1 MRATRLFLF
10 HILHGVQGRSLILAH
25 TRLATCGPMAHTR
38 SPLSIYF
45 TFQVHRYSCIRCDI
59 CLPLS
64 ASVFIPTACLRVALT
79 EHRIILPGRGFRS

>member
-1 MRATRLFLF
+1 GQQDFSYFISPTEYRVGLLY
-10 HILHGVQGRSLILAH
+10 LHTHAWPHVAH
-25 TRLATCGPMAHTR
+25 WAHTR